1 MQKIKIKI
9 PVCGCDRSKIIGD
22 RLLVACPIC
31 KKEYREQE
39 ITIMK
44 DIDNEIIS

>member
-1 MQKIKIKI
+1 MQKIKIRI
-9 PVCGCDRSKIIGD
+9 PVCGCDRSEIIGD

-44 DIDNEIIS
+44 ERDDEMD